1 MISRIFMVHIVSGLV
16 NVQALFRR
24 AQLKALVDIHSSEFQ
39 SEGLGGGYLS
49 PEEINIIRG
58 ALDMT
63 EKKAFVGMTPLDKV
77 GLSVHCLYA
86 LHFHPLQIGKVCVA
100 FQALSGSAPLVD
112 PCSIQSAQ
120 ACAVIYGLLQND

>member
-1 MISRIFMVHIVSGLV
+1 M
-16 NVQALFRR
+16 QALFRR

-39 SEGLGGGYLS
+39 SEGLGGGCLS

-77 GLSVHCLYA
+77 EMPVHLPVRTAFFILLRWARPALRHRPCLVAPHWWIHAAYSLLKYVLSSMKDL
-86 LHFHPLQIGKVCVA
+86 
-100 FQALSGSAPLVD
+100 
-112 PCSIQSAQ
+112 
-120 ACAVIYGLLQND
+120 

>member
-1 MISRIFMVHIVSGLV
+1 M
-16 NVQALFRR
+16 QALFRR
-24 AQLKALVDIHSSEFQ
+24 AQLKALVDIHSTEFQ

-77 GLSVHCLYA
+77 STQVTRIHA
-86 LHFHPLQIGKVCVA
+86 LHSPL
-100 FQALSGSAPLVD
+100 
-112 PCSIQSAQ
+112 
-120 ACAVIYGLLQND
+120 

>member
-1 MISRIFMVHIVSGLV
+1 M
-16 NVQALFRR
+16 QALFRR
-24 AQLKALVDIHSSEFQ
+24 AQLKALVDIHSTEFQ

-77 GLSVHCLYA
+77 WTEFVIPNVLCLPFSSLMWSIPDTRQRATLPLPHIVAPFKMLNNLLSSVHCLR
-86 LHFHPLQIGKVCVA
+86 
-100 FQALSGSAPLVD
+100 
-112 PCSIQSAQ
+112 
-120 ACAVIYGLLQND
+120 

>member
-1 MISRIFMVHIVSGLV
+1 M
-16 NVQALFRR
+16 
-24 AQLKALVDIHSSEFQ
+24 DIHSTEFQ

-77 GLSVHCLYA
+77 RQHACVHWLR
-86 LHFHPLQIGKVCVA
+86 LRLQ
-100 FQALSGSAPLVD
+100 P
-112 PCSIQSAQ
+112 
-120 ACAVIYGLLQND
+120 

>member
-1 MISRIFMVHIVSGLV
+1 M
-16 NVQALFRR
+16 
-24 AQLKALVDIHSSEFQ
+24 DIHSTEFQ

-77 GLSVHCLYA
+77 GDPQPPA
-86 LHFHPLQIGKVCVA
+86 LLAQCVFLGQFSTTCFWPMTSREHMA
-100 FQALSGSAPLVD
+100 AAS
-112 PCSIQSAQ
+112 
-120 ACAVIYGLLQND
+120 

>member
-1 MISRIFMVHIVSGLV
+1 M
-16 NVQALFRR
+16 
-24 AQLKALVDIHSSEFQ
+24 DIHSTEFQ

-77 GLSVHCLYA
+77 GIQVVHAHA
-86 LHFHPLQIGKVCVA
+86 LHS
-100 FQALSGSAPLVD
+100 AL
-112 PCSIQSAQ
+112 
-120 ACAVIYGLLQND
+120 Y

>member
-1 MISRIFMVHIVSGLV
+1 M
-16 NVQALFRR
+16 QALFRK
-24 AQLKALVDIHSSEFQ
+24 AQLKALVDIHSTEFQ

-77 GLSVHCLYA
+77 RMFIHLPVRTAIVILFRWTRSA
-86 LHFHPLQIGKVCVA
+86 LHSRPSLGAPHWWIHAAYSLLKH
-100 FQALSGSAPLVD
+100 ALSSTEDFGHD
-112 PCSIQSAQ
+112 
-120 ACAVIYGLLQND
+120 D

>member
-1 MISRIFMVHIVSGLV
+1 MHSVSAGDEGLAGM
-16 NVQALFRR
+16 QALFRR
-24 AQLKALVDIHSSEFQ
+24 AQLKALVDIHSTEFQ

-77 GLSVHCLYA
+77 RVEVMFPNWIVYLPFIPNVQ
-86 LHFHPLQIGKVCVA
+86 HP
-100 FQALSGSAPLVD
+100 
-112 PCSIQSAQ
+112 
-120 ACAVIYGLLQND
+120 